1 MMKAALVFTPL
12 SVLALTVLTM
22 VLPARAHHSFAAEY
36 DGDKFVTMKG
46 VVKKVDWQN
55 PHMHFYLDVTNDKGQ
70 VEEWKFEGFPP
81 NMLVRQ
87 GWKKDVSMKQGDRV
101 TVTAWLARDGSKL
114 AHSRE
119 ITWEDGKK
127 LLSGPPAGTGGN

>member
-1 MMKAALVFTPL
+1 M
-12 SVLALTVLTM
+12 S
-22 VLPARAHHSFAAEY
+22 
-36 DGDKFVTMKG
+36 G
-46 VVKKVDWQN
+46 VVTKIDWQN
-55 PHMHFYLDVTNDKGQ
+55 PHMHFYVDVTNGQ
-70 VEEWKFEGFPP
+70 GEVEHWKFEGFPP

-87 GWKKDVSMKQGDRV
+87 GWKKDETMKPGDRV

-119 ITWEDGKK
+119 ITWEGGKK